1 MPAFDAFV
9 IKAQYR
15 NILWLERGD
24 VAMLINQIQSFC
36 SPWIGAQN
44 KVWESV
50 LHLGHKHT
58 YAKGSMVL
66 GGGQPVDHLYYLYAG
81 RIKYSKTNAGGD
93 EKIVWYIDKG
103 NIFGAA
109 PFFDRQPIK
118 NMGNTLIATENCEVY
133 TFSRSCFNNEIV
145 GKHPEVVSNLIE
157 SMAYKIF
164 LAVNRGGDL
173 ASLPCRVCK
182 VLLYVIQRQSN
193 SGSSK
198 DNKISSKGISQQELA
213 VILGVHRVTLN
224 NTIVQLKREGVI
236 GQISKRSLVINNIKR
251 LLEYAQQ

>member
-1 MPAFDAFV
+1 
-9 IKAQYR
+9 
-15 NILWLERGD
+15 
-24 VAMLINQIQSFC
+24 MLNDQIQSFC

-44 KVWESV
+44 KIWESI

-58 YAKGSMVL
+58 YPKGSMIL

-81 RIKYSKTNAGGD
+81 RIKYSKMNADGD

-118 NMGNTLIATENCEVY
+118 NMCNALVATEDCEVY
-133 TFSRSCFNNEIV
+133 TFSRSCFNDEIV
-145 GKHPEVVSNLIE
+145 GNHPEIVSNLIE

-173 ASLPCRVCK
+173 ASLPSRVCK
-182 VLLYVIQRQSN
+182 VLLYVIQRQSD
-193 SGSSK
+193 SGARK
-198 DNKISSKGISQQELA
+198 DNKVSSEGISQQELA

-224 NTIVQLKREGVI
+224 NAIVQLKREGI
-236 GQISKRSLVINNIKR
+236 IEHISKRSLVVNDIKQ
-251 LLEYAQQ
+251 LVEYAQQ